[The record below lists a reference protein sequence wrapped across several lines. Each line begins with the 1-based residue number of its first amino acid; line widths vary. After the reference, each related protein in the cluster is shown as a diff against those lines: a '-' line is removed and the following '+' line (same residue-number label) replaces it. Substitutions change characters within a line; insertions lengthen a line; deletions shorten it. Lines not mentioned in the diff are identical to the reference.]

1 MYRLRKISTKN
12 NPIMKFDLISK
23 AENRSFDSG
32 KGILA
37 KIERLDMALVKVK
50 DLLEDATKHHY
61 GVPAINS
68 INPET
73 VRFAI
78 EAAEHERLPIIVQ
91 YYPGF
96 CDYMPVNVMA
106 FAACQ
111 YARRAS
117 VPVAVHLDHS
127 KGYDIAVG
135 GIRDGFP
142 SVMVDGSSLPYEE
155 NVRLTSDV
163 VNIGKVF
170 DVDVEAEL
178 GHVGEGSSVDD
189 IVNTDYYTRPD
200 QAVDFVEKTG
210 CGSLAVAVGN
220 AHGPYC
226 KEPDL
231 DFDRIKELRA
241 AVDLP
246 LVMHGCSGIPDD
258 QMQEAVNLG
267 MSKFNIATEYFRCI
281 YHSVEKHIAGEKV
294 YDGDGVSLGS
304 CCADDAHA
312 FVAKKL
318 QLLNPNHFSL

>member
-1 MYRLRKISTKN
+1 MS
-12 NPIMKFDLISK
+12 KFLPKGAPVGPDTC
-23 AENRSFDSG
+23 EE
-32 KGILA
+32 KGI
-37 KIERLDMALVKVK
+37 DMALVKVK

-68 INPET
+68 VDPQT

-91 YYPGF
+91 YFPGF
-96 CDYMPVNVMA
+96 ADFMPVNVMA

-111 YARRAS
+111 YARNAS

-155 NVRLTSDV
+155 NVKLTSDV

-170 DVDVEAEL
+170 GVDVEAEL
-178 GHVGEGSSVDD
+178 GHVGEGNNVDD
-189 IVNTDYYTRPD
+189 IVNTDYYTNPD
-200 QAVDFVEKTG
+200 QAVEFVKRTG

-226 KEPDL
+226 KEPNL
-231 DFDRIKELRA
+231 DFGRIKELRA
-241 AVDLP
+241 ALDLP

-267 MSKFNIATEYFRCI
+267 MSKFNIATEYFRCQ
-281 YHSVEKHIAGEKV
+281 YHSVEKHMATGKV
-294 YDGDGVSLGS
+294 YDGDGISLGS
-304 CCADDAHA
+304 CAADDLHA
-312 FVAKKL
+312 FVASKL
-318 QLLNPNHFSL
+318 QLLNPNHYSL

>member
-1 MYRLRKISTKN
+1 
-12 NPIMKFDLISK
+12 
-23 AENRSFDSG
+23 
-32 KGILA
+32 
-37 KIERLDMALVKVK
+37 MALVKVK
-50 DLLEDATKHHY
+50 DLLTHATKHHY

-91 YYPGF
+91 YFPGF
-96 CDYMPVNVMA
+96 ADYMPVNVMA

-111 YARRAS
+111 YARNAS

-155 NVRLTSDV
+155 NTQLTRDV

-178 GHVGEGSSVDD
+178 GHVGEGFSIDD
-189 IVNTDYYTRPD
+189 IKNSDHYTNPD
-200 QAVDFVEKTG
+200 QAADFVEKTG
-210 CGSLAVAVGN
+210 CDSLAVAVGN
-220 AHGPYC
+220 AHGPYVT
-226 KEPDL
+226 EPNL
-231 DFDRIKELRA
+231 DFNRIKEIRA
-241 AVDLP
+241 AVTIP

-267 MSKFNIATEYFRCI
+267 MSKFNIATEYFRAI
-281 YHSVEKHIAGEKV
+281 YHSMEKQIASEKI
-294 YDGDGVSLGS
+294 YDGDGISLGS
-304 CCADDAHA
+304 CVRDDAHA
-312 FVAKKL
+312 FVEKKL
-318 QLLNPNHFSL
+318 QLLNPNHYSL